1 MQRRVAFLSVLA
13 LVLTTVATSIASATT
28 PRAALASQDASP
40 MAAPAST
47 ATPIAPAQATP
58 VPAALPTAAELGL
71 VFPAGID
78 VTPLAV
84 GTIEQLPPDATLLR
98 LERVTVPA
106 GEDLATRTPT
116 APELLF
122 GELGTATI
130 VDAFG
135 LSAPLSAGA
144 QATLT
149 AGSGYTLRNT
159 SSGPATL
166 LRLSLGSQPAPDPAA
181 QILVESQLVAAP
193 SAPATLVLARIIH
206 E

>member
-1 MQRRVAFLSVLA
+1 MVQRRVAFLTVLA
-13 LVLTTVATSIASATT
+13 MVLVTVAGALAPTIGRHSALAFQGASPVASS
-28 PRAALASQDASP
+28 ALASTP
-40 MAAPAST
+40 VAPPQ
-47 ATPIAPAQATP
+47 ATPIP
-58 VPAALPTAAELGL
+58 VVVPTAAELGL

-84 GTIEQLPPDATLLR
+84 GTIDQLPADATLLR

-122 GELGTATI
+122 GELGTVTI

-149 AGSGYTLRNT
+149 AGSDYTLRNT
-159 SSGPATL
+159 SSAP
-166 LRLSLGSQPAPDPAA
+166 QPSCA
-181 QILVESQLVAAP
+181 
-193 SAPATLVLARIIH
+193 
-206 E
+206 